1 MCETQLTRTAHQ
13 IDLKDHRLSVLCF
26 RHTLQH
32 YPPKCKH
39 AQLDD
44 RGANHEGSLDT
55 GRIWWLIR
63 TEQDGS
69 RSISTIQGRMPLE
82 NARVMML
89 QVVGLSWQSMHAAA
103 SMVLDHLGIRDV
115 GRHKMGLEY
124 KLKNLSTVLHAQ

>member
-1 MCETQLTRTAHQ
+1 MFVSETKLTGTANQ
-13 IDLKDHRLSVLCF
+13 ADLKDHILTIHSFRL
-26 RHTLQH
+26 TLQH
-32 YPPKCKH
+32 HPPKCKH

-44 RGANHEGSLDT
+44 RGANHEASLKT

-63 TEQDGS
+63 TEQDGG
-69 RSISTIQGRMPLE
+69 RSTSTIQGRMPTE

-115 GRHKMGLEY
+115 GRHKI
-124 KLKNLSTVLHAQ
+124 

>member
-1 MCETQLTRTAHQ
+1 MFGSETQLTRTAHQ
-13 IDLKDHRLSVLCF
+13 ADLKHHILTLLCF

-32 YPPKCKH
+32 HPPKCKH

-44 RGANHEGSLDT
+44 RGANHEASLKT
-55 GRIWWLIR
+55 GRIWLLIR

-69 RSISTIQGRMPLE
+69 RYVSTIQGRMPTE

-103 SMVLDHLGIRDV
+103 SMVLDHLGI
-115 GRHKMGLEY
+115 
-124 KLKNLSTVLHAQ
+124 

>member
-1 MCETQLTRTAHQ
+1 MIEIQLTGTTHQ
-13 IDLKDHRLSVLCF
+13 ADLKDHILTIHSF

-32 YPPKCKH
+32 HPPKCKR

-44 RGANHEGSLDT
+44 RGANHEASLKT
-55 GRIWWLIR
+55 GRIWLLIR

-69 RSISTIQGRMPLE
+69 RSVSTIQGRMPTE

-103 SMVLDHLGIRDV
+103 SMVLDHLGI
-115 GRHKMGLEY
+115 
-124 KLKNLSTVLHAQ
+124 